1 MLKTN
6 AVFVGDGSLLVQCA
20 DAFRRAGHGI
30 VAVVSAS
37 QANLDWAAAE
47 GIPAIRMEGE
57 WAGGLDGLRFDY
69 LFSVAN
75 LRMLPQAVLDR
86 AGRMAVNFH
95 DALLPRYAGLNA
107 TCWALMAQEPVHGI
121 TWHEMTARAD
131 AGRIVRQASFEV
143 SPQETAL
150 SLNAKCY
157 EAGLSTFT
165 QIAQDL
171 AQGDLALQ
179 PQSGERQYF
188 GRHKRPPALATLDF
202 HRPARELVAL
212 VRALD
217 FGSYA
222 NPLGRAKVFDG
233 RRLLLV
239 RGASA
244 GDSTGGAAPGTV
256 LAVEGDTLRVAT
268 VDGELTLTG
277 CTDLEGR
284 PGAHGIAA
292 GTVLQA
298 PAADAMA
305 RLTQRAEPIAKGEQH
320 WTDAL
325 HTAAPVELPYPR
337 RNAAEIGEAAAP
349 LRFALDSAPHGAT
362 TVAAFQAWLSALTGH
377 ERVSVLYTDATLADG
392 CAGLQPW
399 LTAWVP
405 LTSENH
411 AQLTTLEAAS
421 RAEALVARTRAA
433 GPMTRDLP
441 LRMGDRHSPLPAV
454 SRIALALSPVEAPA
468 GCELLLAPDAS
479 GQKLELVIDGTVFSP
494 ETGIAIA
501 AHLSTWLKGFAQS
514 GESLARVP
522 LLPTVERQAL
532 ERLNA
537 TQVAF
542 EDTRSVDQAIV
553 AQLRRTPGQ
562 LAVTTG
568 PESLSCTELD
578 EQSTALAHR
587 LVARGVKA
595 GDIVGL
601 CLPRTPQLLVA
612 VLGVMKAG
620 AAYLPLDPEYPR
632 DRLQFMVED
641 SKAPVVLVSEATANV
656 LELNAERQMRIDDGG
671 GATATGE
678 LPAPDARRPA
688 YVIYTSGSTGKP
700 KGVVVTHRNVM
711 NFFAGMDERVPH
723 EAGARWLAVTS
734 LSFDISVLELYWTL
748 ARGVTVVLHSDA
760 AAAPVKAPEFS
771 LFYFASD
778 DSRDPR
784 RHYELLIEGAKFA
797 DREGFVA
804 VWTPERHFHAF
815 GGLYPNPVVTS
826 AAIAGIT
833 SRVQIR
839 AGSCVLP
846 LHHPVRVAEDWAF
859 VDNISNGRVGI
870 SFASGWQ
877 PNDFILMPDAF
888 AKRQDEMIERMDV
901 VRRLWRGE
909 AVAFPGPNGN
919 LVETRTLP
927 RPVQKDIPVW
937 ITAAGNPKT
946 FEQAGRMGCR
956 LLTHLLGQKVED
968 VAEKIAIYRAAWRE
982 AGHAG
987 EGHVTLMLHTFIGA
1001 EEEATRETAREPM
1014 KKYLRSSVDLIKKA
1028 AWSFPTF
1035 VERGAAS
1042 GKTPQEV
1049 MEAAPLSDDEMDAL
1063 LDHAFNRYYGTSA
1076 LIGTPERCLE
1086 LVDKVQG
1093 AGVDEIACLIDFGIA
1108 PDTVIEH
1115 LNDLKGLMEATR
1127 APRATGRR
1135 VSVAEQVLQHGVT
1148 HLQCTPSMAAM
1159 LLADG
1164 PGRAALQK
1172 LQAMMVG
1179 GEALPLEMATQLR
1192 SLVPGALLNMYGPT
1206 ETTVWS
1212 TVCNLQRIEGYVPLG
1227 QPIANTQLSI
1237 RTPWGAE
1244 CPALVPGELLIGG
1257 DGVTDGYLHRPEL
1270 NAERFVADAADA
1282 TRRWYRTG
1290 DLVRRL
1296 PDGAIEFLG
1305 RMDHQ
1310 VKIRGHRIE
1319 LGEIESVL
1327 LRQEGVKQAVV
1338 VARDDSAGQKFL
1350 AGYVTAKPGATLQAG
1365 ALRDAVAQALPEI
1378 MVPQAV
1384 LVLPALPMTP
1394 NGKID
1399 RKLLPDP
1406 RLSSDTRTPTG
1417 APPPAAGVPDNPLE
1431 KTIAGIWQEVLG
1443 LASVGTTENFFDLG
1457 GHSLLVVQVQRRLR
1471 EATGQEVAITDMFR
1485 LPTIRAL
1492 AEHLGGGG
1500 ASTAVAQGQSRAQA
1514 RRMLR
1519 NRGLQSQQTA

>member
-1 MLKTN
+1 MLKTS

-47 GIPAIRMEGE
+47 GLTAIRMEGE
-57 WAGGLDGLRFDY
+57 WAGQLDGLKFEY

-75 LRMLPQAVLDR
+75 LRLLPQPVLDR
-86 AGRMAVNFH
+86 AGCMAINFH

-107 TCWALMAQEPVHGI
+107 TCWALMAQETVHGV

-131 AGRIVRQASFEV
+131 AGRIVRQASFDI

-157 EAGLSTFT
+157 EAGLSTFK

-171 AQGDLALQ
+171 AQGELALQ
-179 PQSGERQYF
+179 PQAGERRYF
-188 GRHKRPPALATLDF
+188 ARHKRPAALATLDF
-202 HRPARELVAL
+202 ARPARELVAL

-217 FGSYA
+217 FGTYA

-233 RRLLLV
+233 RQLLLV

-244 GDSTGGAAPGTV
+244 GDSAGSVAPGTV
-256 LAVEGDTLRVAT
+256 LAVEGDTLRVAAI
-268 VDGELTLTG
+268 DGELTLTG
-277 CTDLEGR
+277 CTDLEGH
-284 PGAHGIAA
+284 PGAHGVEPGA
-292 GTVLQA
+292 VLQSP
-298 PAADAMA
+298 PAEAAA
-305 RLTQRAEPIAKGEQH
+305 RLTQRAEQIAKGEQH

-325 HTAAPVELPYPR
+325 HNAAPVELPYPR
-337 RNAAEIGEAAAP
+337 RNAAETAAP
-349 LRFALDSAPHGAT
+349 LRFPLDSAPHGAT
-362 TVAAFQAWLSALTGH
+362 TVAAFQAWLSALTGQ
-377 ERVSVLYTDATLADG
+377 ERVSVLYTDAGLAEG

-399 LTAWVP
+399 LTGWVP
-405 LTSENH
+405 LTAENN
-411 AQLTTLEAAS
+411 AQVTTLEAAS
-421 RAEALVARTRAA
+421 RAEALIARTRAA

-454 SRIALALSPVEAPA
+454 SKIALALTHVEPPA
-468 GCELLLAPDAS
+468 GCELLLAPDAT
-479 GQKLELVIDGTVFSP
+479 GQKLQLVVDGAAFTA
-494 ETGIAIA
+494 ETGMAIA
-501 AHLSTWLKGFAQS
+501 AHLDTWLEAFARS
-514 GESLARVP
+514 SEPLEKLP
-522 LLPTVERQAL
+522 LLPSVEQQTL
-532 ERLNA
+532 DQLNA
-537 TQVAF
+537 TKVDF
-542 EDTRSVDQAIV
+542 DESGSVHQAIV
-553 AQLRRTPGQ
+553 AQLRRTPDQ

-568 PESLSCTELD
+568 PESLSCRELD

-632 DRLQFMVED
+632 DRLQFMVEH
-641 SKAPVVLVSEATANV
+641 SHAPVVLVSAATANV
-656 LELNAERQMRIDDGG
+656 LRLDAERQMRIDDGG
-671 GATATGE
+671 AAAATGE
-678 LPAPDARRPA
+678 LPAADARRPA

-711 NFFAGMDERVPH
+711 NFFAGMDERVPR

-784 RHYELLIEGAKFA
+784 QHYELLIEGAKFA
-797 DREGFVA
+797 DREGFAA

-888 AKRQDEMIERMDV
+888 ARRQDELIARMDV

-956 LLTHLLGQKVED
+956 LLTHLLGQKVEE
-968 VAEKIAIYRAAWRE
+968 VAEKIALYRTAWRE
-982 AGHAG
+982 AGHPG

-1001 EEEATRETAREPM
+1001 DEDATRETAREPM

-1049 MEAAPLSDDEMDAL
+1049 MESAPLSDDEMDAL

-1086 LVDKVQG
+1086 LVDKVQA
-1093 AGVDEIACLIDFGIA
+1093 AGVDEIACLIDFGVA
-1108 PDTVIEH
+1108 PATVIEH
-1115 LNDLKGLMEATR
+1115 LNDLKALMEAAR
-1127 APRATGRR
+1127 APRASSRR

-1159 LLADG
+1159 LLADA

-1172 LQAMMVG
+1172 LKAMMVG

-1192 SLVPGALLNMYGPT
+1192 TLVPGALLNMYGPT

-1212 TVCNLQRIEGYVPLG
+1212 TVCNLQRIDGHVPLG

-1270 NAERFVADAADA
+1270 NAERFVADAADPGK
-1282 TRRWYRTG
+1282 RWYRTG

-1327 LRQEGVKQAVV
+1327 LRQDGVKQAVV

-1350 AGYVTAKPGATLQAG
+1350 AGYVTAKPGATLQAA

-1378 MVPQAV
+1378 MVPQTV

-1406 RLSSDTRTPTG
+1406 RLAEARTAAG
-1417 APPPAAGVPDNPLE
+1417 AAPPAAGVPDNPLE

-1519 NRGLQSQQTA
+1519 NRGLHAQPTA

>member
-1 MLKTN
+1 MVTTS

-37 QANLDWAAAE
+37 PANLEWAAAE
-47 GIPAIRMEGE
+47 GLPAIRMEGD
-57 WAGGLDGLRFDY
+57 WGARLDGLRFDY

-75 LRMLPQAVLDR
+75 LRLLPQDVLDR
-86 AGRMAVNFH
+86 ASRMAINFH

-143 SPQETAL
+143 SPNETAL

-157 EAGLSTFT
+157 EAGLATFE

-171 AQGDLALQ
+171 AHGDLALTAQ
-179 PQSGERQYF
+179 HGERQYF
-188 GRHKRPPALATLDF
+188 GRHKRPQALATLDF
-202 HRPARELVAL
+202 ARPAQELVAL

-217 FGSYA
+217 FGTYA
-222 NPLGRAKVFDG
+222 NPLGRPKIFDG
-233 RRLLLV
+233 SNVLLV
-239 RGASA
+239 RGAQVTP
-244 GDSTGGAAPGTV
+244 STGSDAPGTV
-256 LAVEGDTLRVAT
+256 LAVDGDTLRVAA

-277 CTDLEGR
+277 CTDLEGHA
-284 PGAHGIAA
+284 GAHGVRP
-292 GTVLQA
+292 GTVLQM
-298 PAADAMA
+298 PPADAQHRLADRGEQIA
-305 RLTQRAEPIAKGEQH
+305 RGEQH
-320 WTDAL
+320 WSEAL
-325 HTAAPVELPYPR
+325 HTVAPVELPYPR
-337 RNAAEIGEAAAP
+337 RSGGDAAP
-349 LRFALDSAPHGAT
+349 PLRYALGSAPHGAT
-362 TVAAFQAWLSALTGH
+362 TVAAFQAWLSALTGQ
-377 ERVSVLYTDATLADG
+377 ERVSVLYTDTALADQ
-392 CAGLQPW
+392 CLGLQPW
-399 LTAWVP
+399 LGAWVP
-405 LTSENH
+405 LTTEN
-411 AQLTTLEAAS
+411 APQSTTLEAAG

-433 GPMTRDLP
+433 GAMTRDLP
-441 LRMGDRHSPLPAV
+441 LRLGERHSPMP
-454 SRIALALSPVEAPA
+454 ALAKVALGLARVQPPA
-468 GCELLLAPDAS
+468 GCELLLTLDAS
-479 GQKLELVIDGTVFSP
+479 GHGLELVVDGSVFGAG
-494 ETGIAIA
+494 TGLAMA
-501 AHLSTWLKGFAQS
+501 THLDAWLRAFAQS
-514 GESLARVP
+514 SGTLAQLP
-522 LLPTVERQAL
+522 LLPAAEQKAIDQ
-532 ERLNA
+532 LNA
-537 TQVAF
+537 TTVPFDEKGA
-542 EDTRSVDQAIV
+542 VDQAIV
-553 AQLRRTPGQ
+553 AQLLRTPDQ

-568 PESLSCTELD
+568 PESLSCRELH

-587 LVARGVKA
+587 LVARGVKP

-601 CLPRTPQLLVA
+601 CLPRAPQLLVA

-641 SKAPVVLVSEATANV
+641 SRAPVVLVSAATATS
-656 LELNAERQMRIDDGG
+656 LELEASRQMRIDDG
-671 GATATGE
+671 ATAPAAGE
-678 LPAPDARRPA
+678 LPAPDAHRPA

-700 KGVVVTHRNVM
+700 KGVVVTHRNVL
-711 NFFAGMDERVPH
+711 NFFAGMDERVPRDP
-723 EAGARWLAVTS
+723 GARWLAVTS

-748 ARGVTVVLHSDA
+748 ARGVTVVLHSDT
-760 AAAPVKAPEFS
+760 AAAPTTAPEFS

-784 RHYELLIEGAKFA
+784 QHYELLMEGAKFA
-797 DREGFVA
+797 DREGFTA

-826 AAIAGIT
+826 AAIAGVT

-839 AGSCVLP
+839 AGSCVIP

-888 AKRQDEMIERMDV
+888 AKRQDEMVARMEI
-901 VRRLWRGE
+901 VRKLWRGE

-927 RPVQKDIPVW
+927 RPVQKEIPVW

-946 FEQAGRMGCR
+946 FEQAGTLGCR

-968 VAEKIAIYRAAWRE
+968 VAEKLQIYRAAWLK
-982 AGHAG
+982 AGHPG
-987 EGHVTLMLHTFIGA
+987 NGHVTLMLHTFVGA
-1001 EEEATRETAREPM
+1001 DEEATRETAREPM

-1035 VERGAAS
+1035 VERGAAA

-1049 MEAAPLSDDEMDAL
+1049 MEAAPLSDEEMDAL

-1086 LVDKVQG
+1086 LVDKVQA

-1108 PDTVIEH
+1108 PATVIEH
-1115 LNDLKGLMEATR
+1115 LRDLKGLMEASR
-1127 APRATGRR
+1127 APRQSARR

-1159 LLADG
+1159 LLADA
-1164 PGRAALQK
+1164 PGRAALSK
-1172 LQAMMVG
+1172 LQALMVG

-1192 SLVPGALLNMYGPT
+1192 ALVPGALLNMYGPT

-1212 TVCNLQRIEGYVPLG
+1212 TTCNLQSIDGYVPLG

-1270 NAERFVADAADA
+1270 NAERFVADTADPA
-1282 TRRWYRTG
+1282 QRWYRTG

-1305 RMDHQ
+1305 RIDHQ

-1327 LRQEGVKQAVV
+1327 MRQDGVKQAVV
-1338 VARDDSAGQKFL
+1338 VARTDTAGQKFL
-1350 AGYVTAKPGATLQAG
+1350 AGYVTAKPGATLQG
-1365 ALRDAVAQALPEI
+1365 AKLREAVAQALPEI
-1378 MVPQAV
+1378 MVPAAV

-1394 NGKID
+1394 NGKVD

-1406 RLSSDTRTPTG
+1406 RLAGEAKPGG
-1417 APPPAAGVPDNPLE
+1417 APPAATPDNPLE
-1431 KTIAGIWQEVLG
+1431 TTIAGIWQDVLG
-1443 LASVGTTENFFDLG
+1443 LESVGTTENFFDLG

-1492 AEHLGGGG
+1492 AAHLGGGA

-1519 NRGLQSQQTA
+1519 NRNLAQPTV